1 MVRLI
6 LAVVAAVS
14 LVASVHA
21 DALNLLRAGLAAR
34 VRGDFNT
41 AIAYYTQAIDTGEL
55 TQSQLTVVLNSRGV
69 AYDFTGEL
77 DKAIADFNAAIR
89 INANYGEAYINRGLA
104 WVKKRDYDRGLADF
118 TAATRDEKFAF
129 LAFNNRANIY
139 ADKHDYVRAIEDY
152 SEAIRLRPEY
162 ADAYYGRAN
171 VYGELGEA
179 EKALADF
186 NATIGA
192 RPDFQSAYVNRSVL
206 KVARGDPDG
215 AIADLDVAAGLNPN
229 DAMTFSNRAYAYQVK
244 GEYGRA
250 IPDLDQAVRLNP
262 FGEAVYLKRGVARLY
277 LGRTRLPSRTSQPR
291 FASELRT
298 PMQSSGFILL
308 AYVRDRMTGRNLPE
322 MRPTSI
328 ARSGRVRLSTGIWA
342 HRAMILSAVP
352 PYRMEMR
359 RNARELVKLNSISPS
374 STLSS
379 AHEKKHNNTS
389 GRQKTFVPLVELSS
403 SRCEPQ
409 PQKSSRIGD
418 WMYLP
423 WQSRCLFRTACADAS
438 RIPTLGRG
446 RCCKRGW

>member
-1 MVRLI
+1 MQRSQRPPPRGLISGVWRGRKIEWRSSIPHSAKPMVRLI

-229 DAMTFSNRAYAYQVK
+229 DAMTFSNRACAYQVK
-244 GEYGRA
+244 GEYDRA
-250 IPDLDQAVRLNP
+250 IPDLDQAVRLDP
-262 FGEAVYLKRGVARLY
+262 FSEAVYLNRGVARLY
-277 LGRTRLPSRTSQPR
+277 LGRTEAAIQDFATAVRLR
-291 FASELRT
+291 ASDAYAVIWLH
-298 PMQSSGFILL
+298 L
-308 AYVRDRMTGRNLPE
+308 A
-322 MRPTSI
+322 
-328 ARSGRVRLSTGIWA
+328 RVRAGRDDRWELASNATRVDRAKWPGPLIDRFLGTSSDDSVRGAALSNEGAKAKRKRACEAESSPLST
-342 HRAMILSAVP
+342 S
-352 PYRMEMR
+352 
-359 RNARELVKLNSISPS
+359 N
-374 STLSS
+374 S
-379 AHEKKHNNTS
+379 AHEQKLSNTS
-389 GRQKTFVPLVELSS
+389 GRQQTFVPLVELSS

-409 PQKSSRIGD
+409 PQK
-418 WMYLP
+418 
-423 WQSRCLFRTACADAS
+423 
-438 RIPTLGRG
+438 
-446 RCCKRGW
+446 